1 MGSVVQPNTFN
12 MFLNSK
18 IFSQMKQNAYK
29 ENERTQILVSL
40 VEEVLHDQAM
50 DEDLNESLNDSRSSN
65 SIWNKT
71 QFSKVL

>member
-18 IFSQMKQNAYK
+18 IFSQMKQNACK
-29 ENERTQILVSL
+29 ENERTQMLVSL

>member
-29 ENERTQILVSL
+29 ENERTQMLVSL

-50 DEDLNESLNDSRSSN
+50 DED
-65 SIWNKT
+65 
-71 QFSKVL
+71 